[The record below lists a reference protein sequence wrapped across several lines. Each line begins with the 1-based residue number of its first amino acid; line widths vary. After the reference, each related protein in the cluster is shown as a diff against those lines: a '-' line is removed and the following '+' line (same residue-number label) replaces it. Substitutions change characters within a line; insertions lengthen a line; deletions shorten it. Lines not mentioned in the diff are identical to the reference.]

1 MSGAVVIA
9 GNNLAA
15 MVAAQSIA
23 ASGREVTLVNPAPFW
38 GGHFAGL
45 ELESRR
51 FDPGMVLY
59 EFSAF
64 NSEEAPDVRSYDP
77 ERRND
82 CGRFTRVVR
91 DYVERRVPTVAAPDP
106 SMLIGGRL
114 LPDLVIGNHIES
126 LAMLAG
132 DTRDRVRAE
141 LEEICASGTGP
152 LHASHKARDK
162 RFASTDF
169 ATVSLANHG
178 RTLHETVFE
187 PVCRKILGVS
197 CRDIL
202 ALYHRVAWLPLYYPE
217 TLLSQFGATPQHL
230 PATQFHCPA
239 EGSAGAL
246 VRALAQEVETHPGIR
261 ILRTAIRMIRTG
273 TPAILELADGG
284 TVTTA
289 DFVWALDPGA
299 LMASADVQAPHAEHA
314 RASIGLCFIALAAE
328 QLKFPLSSSFVI
340 DAERAIYRVTDQD
353 ACAGTGAPEHRL
365 VAEFSPSSLAS
376 RGITDAAGQQQ
387 ALLLELA
394 ELGLIGAPQSVAY
407 CSVKTLKNA
416 LMIPNSVNRDLFRRQ
431 QDWLHRHFPAIH
443 LAGPSAGF
451 AAAAMNDQIVQ
462 GLKLGA
468 QLGNAA

>member
-1 MSGAVVIA
+1 MAEAVVIA

-23 ASGREVTLVNPAPFW
+23 SAGREVTLVNPVPFW

-59 EFSAF
+59 EFSSF
-64 NSEEAPDVRSYDP
+64 NSEDVPDVRSYDP

-91 DYVERRVPTVAAPDP
+91 DYVERRVPTVVAPAP
-106 SMLIGGRL
+106 QMLIGGRT
-114 LPDLVIGNHIES
+114 LPDMVIGNHIES

-141 LEEICASGTGP
+141 LEEICDGGTGP
-152 LHASHKARDK
+152 LHASRKLHDAR
-162 RFASTDF
+162 FSSTDF
-169 ATVSLANHG
+169 ATASLANHG
-178 RTLHETVFE
+178 RTLHQTVFE

-217 TLLSQFGATPQHL
+217 TLLSQFGAAPQHL

-246 VRALAQEVETHPGIR
+246 VRALAQEVETHPNIR
-261 ILRTAIRMIRTG
+261 ILRSAIQTVRAG
-273 TPAILELADGG
+273 TPTVLQLTDGRAI
-284 TVTTA
+284 TA
-289 DFVWALDPGA
+289 ANFVWTLDPGA
-299 LMASADVQAPHAEHA
+299 LMATADAQAAHADYA
-314 RASIGLCFIALAAE
+314 RASIGLCFIALAAD
-328 QLKFPLSSSFVI
+328 QLKFPVSSIFVI
-340 DAERAIYRVTDQD
+340 DAERAIYRITDQD
-353 ACAGTGAPEHRL
+353 ACAGTGAAEHRL
-365 VAEFSPSSLAS
+365 VAEFSPAALAS
-376 RGITDAAGQQQ
+376 RGIVDAPGQEQ

-394 ELGLIGAPQSVAY
+394 ELGLIDAPQSVAY

-416 LMIPNSVNRDLFRRQ
+416 LMIPNGVNRDLFRQQ

-468 QLGNAA
+468 QLGTPG